1 VSANAYGVSAAH
13 TSVPPDGRLR
23 ADRLAAAHLII
34 AEVHGEPTERL
45 LADVTELGTPVE
57 FICGDGSR
65 VAPGIVCSR
74 FATEDSA
81 ASILASRLQDART
94 GLRVYVAGSERFV
107 RLIVACGVRG
117 GLSEGEMFT
126 ETVGS
131 RARRVICMHC
141 KTITE
146 GVTTSVTACAGC
158 RSQLLVYH
166 HFSRRLVAYM
176 GFRVDA
182 EVPGE
187 LPEPELLWP

>member
-13 TSVPPDGRLR
+13 TTVPPDGRLR
-23 ADRLAAAHLII
+23 ADPLAAAHLII
-34 AEVHGEPTERL
+34 AEVQGEPIERL
-45 LADVTELGTPVE
+45 LAEVAELGTPVE
-57 FICGDGSR
+57 LICGEGVR
-65 VAPGIVCSR
+65 VVPDMVCSR
-74 FATEDSA
+74 FASEDSA
-81 ASILASRLQDART
+81 ASVLASRLRDART

-117 GLSEGEMFT
+117 GLSESEILT
-126 ETVGS
+126 QTVGS

-158 RSQLLVYH
+158 KSQLLVYH